1 MNSVIERTSAYNRSS
16 FNGYILGP
24 TRVHLLKKRIGRLI
38 SGIIA
43 IVFITGCGPPS
54 LDAKSMQALFEDR
67 KQPVFGSYAVD
78 DRLIH
83 FAEVQSPGKPLIV
96 FLHGTPGS
104 WYNWAQYMADKNL
117 SAKTHLIAVDRPG
130 FGKSAAKGVVPA
142 LQKQAHY
149 LRPILERN
157 TSGQKI
163 LLVGHSLGAS
173 IAVRMAM
180 QYPDQFCGL
189 VLVAPSL
196 DPALEKPRWYNK
208 FAAFPVVRWLIPDK
222 MQLANQEVMV
232 LEEELTKMLPLWHTM
247 KIPVTVVQGGKDG
260 LVLPANADFAERM
273 LKNKKP
279 NIIRVTDA
287 GHFILW
293 KKPDIIR
300 EAILSVLD
308 QNCNSDKIDQGLTD

>member
-1 MNSVIERTSAYNRSS
+1 MQDPKINKDLNQTLICRS
-16 FNGYILGP
+16 
-24 TRVHLLKKRIGRLI
+24 RVLI
-38 SGIIA
+38 SGIMA
-43 IVFITGCGPPS
+43 IVYITGCGPPS

-67 KQPVFGSYAVD
+67 KQPVFDNYAVD

-83 FAEVQSPGKPLIV
+83 YAEVQSPGKVLIV

-104 WYNWAQYMADKNL
+104 WYNWAQYMADENL

-130 FGKSAAKGVVPA
+130 FGKSAAKGVVPS
-142 LQKQAHY
+142 LQKQTEY
-149 LRPILERN
+149 LRPILGRN
-157 TSGQKI
+157 TSGQGI
-163 LLVGHSLGAS
+163 LLVGHSLGAT

-180 QYPDQFCGL
+180 QYPEQVCGL

-196 DPALEKPRWYNK
+196 DPDLEKPRWYNK
-208 FAAFPVVRWLIPDK
+208 LAASPLVGWMIPNK
-222 MQLANQEVMV
+222 MQLANEEVMV
-232 LEEELTKMLPLWHTM
+232 LEEELTKMLPLWHTI

-279 NIIRVTDA
+279 KIIRVTDA

-293 KKPDIIR
+293 EKPDIIR
-300 EAILSVLD
+300 DAILGVLD
-308 QNCNSDKIDQGLTD
+308 QNCQTSKVNQGLIE